1 MEETRTF
8 FGNKNN
14 RVIGAIALITAA
26 IALSAYAV
34 HTFKQA
40 EYIDSGYVGPVKI
53 NVQGEGEVTGTP
65 DIGTFSFSVMASNQD
80 STLAQNEVNEASK
93 EIIAY
98 LKEQGVEEKD
108 IKSES
113 YNLYPKYRHEETDC
127 LYGMNYCDSN
137 QVEDGFEV
145 SQSITVKVRDITK
158 AGAIVA
164 GVGSKGATGISSLY
178 FSIDDIDALKGE
190 ARSLAI
196 ADAKAKAKVL
206 ARDLDSR
213 LGKMVSFYEGGSYP
227 QPYYDSR
234 MEASM
239 SKDADIITEDA
250 VLPVGENTIK
260 ITVDITYQLR

>member
-1 MEETRTF
+1 MEETQTF

-14 RVIGAIALITAA
+14 RIIGAIALITAA
-26 IALSAYAV
+26 VALSAYAV
-34 HTFKQA
+34 YTFKQA
-40 EYIDSGYVGPVKI
+40 EYIDSGYVGPVTI
-53 NVQGEGEVTGTP
+53 TVQGESEVTGTP

-113 YNLYPKYRHEETDC
+113 YNLYPKYSYEETRC
-127 LYGMNYCDSN
+127 LNGMGYCGGN

-145 SQSITVKVRDITK
+145 SQSITVKVRDIEK

-164 GVGSKGATGISSLY
+164 GVGSKGATGISNLY
-178 FSIDDIDALKGE
+178 FTIDDTDALKGE
-190 ARSLAI
+190 ARSRAI

-213 LGKMVSFYEGGSYP
+213 LGEIVSFNEGGDYP

-234 MEASM
+234 MEASI
-239 SKDADIITEDA
+239 SKDAGMVADEA

-260 ITVDITYQLR
+260 ITVNITYQLR

>member
-14 RVIGAIALITAA
+14 RIIGAIALITAA
-26 IALSAYAV
+26 IAFSAYAV
-34 HTFKQA
+34 YTFKQA
-40 EYIDSGYVGPVKI
+40 EYIGGYAGPVTI
-53 NVQGEGEVTGTP
+53 TVEGEGEVTGTP
-65 DIGTFSFSVMASNQD
+65 DIGTFSFLVMASNQD

-98 LKEQGVEEKD
+98 LKGQGVEAKD

-113 YNLYPKYRHEETDC
+113 YNLNLKYRYEENGC
-127 LYGMNYCDSN
+127 LSEGYCGN

-145 SQSITVKVRDITK
+145 SQNITVKVRDIAKT
-158 AGAIVA
+158 GTIVA
-164 GVGSKGATGISSLY
+164 GVGSKGATGISSLS
-178 FSIDDIDALKGE
+178 FTIDDTDALKGE
-190 ARSLAI
+190 ARSRAI

-213 LGKMVSFYEGGSYP
+213 LGKMVSFSEGGSYP

-234 MEASM
+234 MEVSM
-239 SKDADIITEDA
+239 SKDAGLVADEA
-250 VLPVGENTIK
+250 VLPLGETTIK
-260 ITVDITYQLR
+260 ITVNIAYQLR